1 MDVKALSI
9 IAFLFLTLLS
19 IFSIY
24 MYQYVRKREKKNLDI
39 LEPSWSMILPI
50 IMMISGAIICLLYA
64 IGLIGN
70 TP

>member
-1 MDVKALSI
+1 MDDKALSI
-9 IAFLFLTLLS
+9 IGFLFLTLLS
-19 IFSIY
+19 IFLIY

-39 LEPSWSMILPI
+39 LDPSWSMILPI
-50 IMMISGAIICLLYA
+50 IMMISGATICLLYA